1 MAIQAPVL
9 FWRNSSETFILA
21 GLGANSDF
29 DLSFGALWFQAS
41 RAVVARE
48 RHISAQGKPGLLVD
62 ETSEIQLFPS
72 SKKKKKR
79 HGITHIH
86 LSEQRESEREW
97 ETMPVREDKGAGKI
111 HLFQRETGSHV
122 SVHAW
127 IMKEAVI
134 WVTASIFQ
142 PIFQVFPTYYS
153 FLYFCLFGFHGS
165 LSTRSRRTPV
175 GINVRQKLTPRVFL
189 HGQSAAFRSTTFG
202 CYR

>member
-72 SKKKKKR
+72 SKKKKKDMALLTSTFQSR
-79 HGITHIH
+79 
-86 LSEQRESEREW
+86 EREW
-97 ETMPVREDKGAGKI
+97 ERVRNNASEGGQGSWKDSFVSAWNREPCQCPCLNHEGGGYLSNSINFSAHISGFP
-111 HLFQRETGSHV
+111 HLLLHFYTSASSASTALSAPDHV
-122 SVHAW
+122 AH
-127 IMKEAVI
+127 
-134 WVTASIFQ
+134 
-142 PIFQVFPTYYS
+142 P
-153 FLYFCLFGFHGS
+153 LG
-165 LSTRSRRTPV
+165 
-175 GINVRQKLTPRVFL
+175 
-189 HGQSAAFRSTTFG
+189 
-202 CYR
+202 